1 MDITSFLNFI
11 DPLDIE
17 MNLYLFF
24 NVHFSK
30 CMMKLLFYLWCVENV
45 SSVVILIQYL
55 FSKVG
60 DFGLAR
66 WQPDGD
72 MGVDTRVIGTFG

>member
-1 MDITSFLNFI
+1 
-11 DPLDIE
+11 
-17 MNLYLFF
+17 
-24 NVHFSK
+24 
-30 CMMKLLFYLWCVENV
+30 MMKLLFYLWCVENV

>member
-24 NVHFSK
+24 KVHDEIVK
-30 CMMKLLFYLWCVENV
+30 
-45 SSVVILIQYL
+45 YL